1 LLSIRH
7 FGRKN
12 KFAQILT
19 MEKINYPLLCF
30 NISEEAVLGILV
42 GTEYEVVE
50 RDLEQVK
57 ATLSDYL
64 YKQYKKHG
72 DYPESFLLEAKLKV
86 IKSSIQ
92 PTYRSDLSGTY
103 PLSQHLRVPIPVV
116 YGSTEDG
123 YSECFLPLIYESFR
137 YQDEKQFDTL
147 LHYMAINRLN
157 SFPPEKIYRL
167 MSYPTP
173 YLDTISL
180 KINAFREYKWGAFFE
195 RREFPTLSRLAEQYP
210 FPKAA
215 GKTRIATI
223 EAAWE
228 MEDKIAEAHEKLIY
242 HRANLLIIG
251 APGSGKSA
259 VLTQVIKMA
268 TNQAKKQRQEL
279 SFWRLMPQRIT
290 AGSKYL
296 GEWQETCELLVDE
309 LQSAGGILWIVDI
322 VRLFQAGGQSVND
335 SIAAFLLSFLQQGKL
350 QIIGEATPQELES
363 MQRLLPG
370 FVQACQVVYLPE
382 LPEQKV
388 LSIMERF
395 AEYCRNNYGVKIETQ
410 TIQLAFRLMLRY
422 YPYES
427 FPGKGI
433 KFLGQCISEAQLNE
447 RTMVS
452 KEDLIAQFIR
462 QTGLPEL
469 FLRDDQL
476 LNVREVRDFFERRII
491 GQRSVVDHLCSLV
504 KVYKAGLNNPYKPIS
519 TLIFAGPTGVGK
531 TESAKAL
538 ADYFFGKGQK
548 NPPLIRIDMSEF
560 QYPGQIGRLIGEGN
574 TPGQLIREVREK
586 PFSVILLDEVEKADS
601 SIFDALFNALDE
613 GLLVDAFGRVT
624 NFRNT
629 IIILTTNL
637 GASGRRSLSYSE
649 TTPDDTIYL
658 SAIAKHFRQE
668 FINRIDGIVLF
679 NTLSVADI
687 RLIALKE
694 LEALKKREGIAK
706 RRLVLEFD
714 ETVIDRLVETGF
726 DKNYGARPLQRAIQ
740 RQVVS
745 ALANWLLAHPGVYDA
760 TLHVGWDKTVSISR
774 K

>member
-1 LLSIRH
+1 
-7 FGRKN
+7 
-12 KFAQILT
+12 
-19 MEKINYPLLCF
+19 
-30 NISEEAVLGILV
+30 
-42 GTEYEVVE
+42 
-50 RDLEQVK
+50 
-57 ATLSDYL
+57 
-64 YKQYKKHG
+64 
-72 DYPESFLLEAKLKV
+72 YPESLLLDARLKV
-86 IKSSIQ
+86 IKPYLQ
-92 PTYRSDLSGTY
+92 PTYRSETSGSAY
-103 PLSQHLRVPIPVV
+103 PLTQRVEVPLPVV
-116 YGSTEDG
+116 YGRTGDG

-137 YQDEKQFDTL
+137 YQDEKQFDAL
-147 LHYMAINRLN
+147 LQYMAINKLN
-157 SFPPEKIYRL
+157 SLSPEKLYRL
-167 MSYPTP
+167 MAYPMP
-173 YLDTISL
+173 YLDHISL
-180 KINAFREYKWGAFFE
+180 KVNTFREYTWGDFFE
-195 RREFPTLSRLAEQYP
+195 RREYPTLSRLAEQYP
-210 FPKAA
+210 FPKAT
-215 GKTRIATI
+215 GKGRIATI

-228 MEDKIAEAHEKLIY
+228 MEDKVAEAHEKLTY
-242 HRANLLIIG
+242 HRANVIIVG

-259 VLTQVIKMA
+259 VLSQVIKQA
-268 TNQAKKQRQEL
+268 TSQAKKQRQEL
-279 SFWRLMPQRIT
+279 SFWRLLPQRIT
-290 AGSKYL
+290 AGAKYL
-296 GEWQETCELLVDE
+296 GEWQEICELLVEE

-350 QIIGEATPQELES
+350 QITGEATPQELES
-363 MQRLLPG
+363 MQRMLPG
-370 FVQACQVVYLPE
+370 FIQACQIVQLPE

-395 AEYCRNNYGVKIETQ
+395 AEYCRNNYGVKVESQ
-410 TIQLAFRLMLRY
+410 SIQLAFRLMLRY

-447 RTMVS
+447 RTTVG

-476 LNVREVRDFFERRII
+476 LNVGEVRSFFEGRII
-491 GQRSVVDHLCSLV
+491 GQKTVVDHLCNLV

-574 TPGQLIREVREK
+574 TPGQLVREVREK

-601 SIFDALFNALDE
+601 SVFDALFNALDE

-637 GASGRRSLSYSE
+637 GASGRRSLSFSE

-658 SAIAKHFRQE
+658 SAISKHFRQE

-679 NTLSVADI
+679 NTLSANDI
-687 RLIALKE
+687 RMIALKE
-694 LEALKKREGIAK
+694 LNALRKREGIAK
-706 RRLVLEFD
+706 RRLTLEFD
-714 ETVIDRLVETGF
+714 ETLVDQLVETGF

-745 ALANWLLAHPGVYDA
+745 ALGDWLLAHPGVYDA
-760 TLHVGWDKTVSISR
+760 TLRVLWNKTISISFR
-774 K
+774 

>member
-1 LLSIRH
+1 
-7 FGRKN
+7 
-12 KFAQILT
+12 

-30 NISEEAVLGILV
+30 NISEDAVLGILV
-42 GTEYEVVE
+42 GTEYQVVE

-64 YKQYKKHG
+64 YKQYKKYG
-72 DYPESFLLEAKLKV
+72 DYPESLLLEAKLKV
-86 IKSSIQ
+86 IKPSLK
-92 PTYRSDLSGTY
+92 PTYRSGASGVY
-103 PLSQHLRVPIPVV
+103 PLSQQIQVPLAVV
-116 YGSTEDG
+116 YGATEDG

-147 LHYMAINRLN
+147 LHYMATNKLN
-157 SFPPEKIYRL
+157 SLPPEKIYRIL
-167 MSYPTP
+167 SYPMP
-173 YLDTISL
+173 YLDSISL
-180 KINAFREYKWGAFFE
+180 KVNILREYKWGVFFE
-195 RREFPTLSRLAEQYP
+195 RRNYPTLSRLAEQYP
-210 FPKAA
+210 FSKAA
-215 GKTRIATI
+215 GKSRIATL
-223 EAAWE
+223 EVAWE
-228 MEDKIAEAHEKLIY
+228 MEDKVAEAHEKLIF

-259 VLTQVIKMA
+259 VLSQVMKMA
-268 TNQAKKQRQEL
+268 ANQAKKQRQEI

-290 AGSKYL
+290 AGAKYL
-296 GEWQETCELLVDE
+296 GEWQEVCEQLVDE

-322 VRLFQAGGQSVND
+322 VRLFQIGGHSVND
-335 SIAAFLLSFLQQGKL
+335 SVAAFLLSFLQQGKL
-350 QIIGEATPQELES
+350 QIAGEATPQELES

-370 FVQACQVVYLPE
+370 FIQACQVVQLPE

-395 AEYCRNNYGVKIETQ
+395 AEYCRNNYGVSIETP

-447 RTMVS
+447 ETTVS
-452 KEDLIAQFIR
+452 KKDLIAQFIR

-476 LNVREVRDFFERRII
+476 LNVREVRDFFEGRII
-491 GQRSVVDHLCSLV
+491 GQKAVVDHLCSLV

-560 QYPGQIGRLIGEGN
+560 QYPGQIGRLIGEGS

-601 SIFDALFNALDE
+601 SVFDALFNALDE

-637 GASGRRSLSYSE
+637 GASGRRSLSFSE
-649 TTPDDTIYL
+649 TTMDDAVYL
-658 SAIAKHFRQE
+658 SAISKHFRQE

-679 NTLSVADI
+679 NTLSAADI

-706 RRLVLEFD
+706 RRLALEFD
-714 ETVIDRLVETGF
+714 ESVVEHLVETGF

-760 TLHVGWDKTVSISR
+760 SLRIGWDNKSIAITH